1 MKKVIAVFAALLLLA
16 AFVSCKN
23 NKPSPTPAP
32 ADNGGYKALLD
43 NCVELAANYSRELAE
58 KCIPSG
64 MIEKQVAV
72 NKEQGRDFWE
82 LLKAQFDDQRALYA
96 ETYGDDWKI
105 TYTVIEAVEKDE
117 KGIENYKQ
125 FDSHYFT
132 QYGIDASKISAV
144 TFAKVNMHIEGSR
157 DSNDKEKTIQCFC
170 IDGNWYSFYAVMMG
184 LRL

>member
-1 MKKVIAVFAALLLLA
+1 MKKIIAVFAALLLLA

-105 TYTVIEAVEKDE
+105 TYTVI
-117 KGIENYKQ
+117 
-125 FDSHYFT
+125 
-132 QYGIDASKISAV
+132 
-144 TFAKVNMHIEGSR
+144 
-157 DSNDKEKTIQCFC
+157 
-170 IDGNWYSFYAVMMG
+170 
-184 LRL
+184 